1 VRGIARAWSEMR
13 WTRRLEDVDVDV
25 EGREEIRSLK

>member
-1 VRGIARAWSEMR
+1 VRGIARVWSEMR
-13 WTRRLEDVDVDV
+13 WTRRLEDVDV